1 MTHKRANL
9 LGHNTFLGIAK
20 MPSGPSHRLIM
31 TSPFWFFFQYF
42 QIFQLGKMCI
52 VKFHILYWLL
62 EKDSHFHTPYLCIH
76 VPFTFT
82 ACCGA
87 HDHYFIRL
95 LLFATTRVWSGV
107 CLSKG
112 RDYIHY
118 ATFTDDFMEFLV
130 YSTCDYLNITFR
142 YHKGTHIVMC
152 ASHIWF
158 PAPTPGWEGIS
169 PVCPI
174 PTTRLQNFLFP
185 TLGRAQVSKFRP
197 GNSID
202 INEFTPGIP
211 GGRVGHQIFEA
222 DIIDIY
228 HVYWCVKS
236 TLPVARTPCPKL

>member
-1 MTHKRANL
+1 
-9 LGHNTFLGIAK
+9 
-20 MPSGPSHRLIM
+20 
-31 TSPFWFFFQYF
+31 
-42 QIFQLGKMCI
+42 MCSI
-52 VKFHILYWLL
+52 KFHILYWLL
-62 EKDSHFHTPYLCIH
+62 EKHSHFHTPYLRIH

-152 ASHIWF
+152 ASHISF

-185 TLGRAQVSKFRP
+185 TLGRAQVSQFRP

-222 DIIDIY
+222 HIIDIY

-236 TLPVARTPCPKL
+236 TLPVARTPCPEL